1 MATEMYD
8 VCVIGSG
15 AAGGVLA
22 KELAESG
29 AKVALV
35 EAGRKLAPEDFHFHT
50 WPYEYPYRGTS
61 RAVLPPYYPPEVV
74 KAIRYDNCDNI
85 GIDHV
90 RAVGGR
96 TNHWNA
102 VCLRFGPNDFRER
115 SLEGVEDDWPITYD
129 DLAPYYSYVEKMIGV
144 TGSREGLDSVPD
156 GEYLPPLELR
166 CSETIVKRTCN
177 RLGIPMFPAR
187 KAVLT
192 QPYDGRPP
200 CHYCGHCMQG
210 CDVGAIFNSATAM
223 IPKAQQTGNFTLL
236 QNKAAREILL
246 DRQGRAR
253 AVSVI
258 DTVTRREE
266 EIRARTFAVC
276 CATVQSA
283 RLLLNSRS
291 SRFPEGL
298 ANSSGLVGRYLSG
311 HVGVEVCGYLE
322 DLVGTRPMNVDGAT
336 DHTFIPR
343 FKRDGRSTNYV
354 GGFQWQTQFRNFMFP
369 HHAYFLKGFGRE
381 FKKGVR
387 ELYPALFQMGA
398 FGKVMANPD
407 NRVTVDPNQPD
418 AYGIPIPV
426 IHFRFGENEIAMCKD
441 MIATAH
447 EILHEAKC
455 RKIINTNPN
464 PGGLASH
471 EVGTVRMGH
480 DPKTSVLDSNNR
492 AHDVKN
498 LFVVDGS
505 CFVTFPEKNPT
516 LTIMALAVRASRY
529 MRQEARQGNL

>member
-15 AAGGVLA
+15 AAGGILA
-22 KELAESG
+22 KELAEGG

-35 EAGRKLAPEDFHFHT
+35 EAGRKLTPEDFQFHT
-50 WPYEYPYRGTS
+50 WPYEYPYKGTTRS
-61 RAVLPPYYPPEVV
+61 IARPYYPREVV
-74 KAIRYDNCDNI
+74 EAIRYEDSDDI

-102 VCLRFGPNDFRER
+102 VCLRFAPSDFRER
-115 SLEGVEDDWPITYD
+115 SLAGVEDDWPITYD
-129 DLAPYYSYVEKMIGV
+129 DLAPFYSYVEKMIGV
-144 TGSREGLDSVPD
+144 TGSKEGYEFAPD
-156 GEYLPPLELR
+156 GEYLPPLNLR
-166 CSETIVKRTCN
+166 CSEMIVKQACK
-177 RLGIPMFPAR
+177 RLGVPMFPAR
-187 KAVLT
+187 KALLT
-192 QPYDGRPP
+192 QPHDGRPP
-200 CHYCGHCMQG
+200 CHYCGRCMQG
-210 CDVGAIFNSATAM
+210 CDVSAIFNSATAM
-223 IPKAQQTGNFTLL
+223 IPKAQQTGNFTLF
-236 QNKAAREILL
+236 QNKAAREVLL

-258 DTVTRREE
+258 DTVTRSEE
-266 EIRARTFAVC
+266 EIRARNFALC

-291 SRFPEGL
+291 PRFPEGL

-311 HVGVEVCGYLE
+311 HVGIEVCGYLE
-322 DLVGTRPMNVDGAT
+322 DLAGTPSINNDGAT
-336 DHTFIPR
+336 DHSYIPR
-343 FKRDGRSTNYV
+343 FKNSKNYA
-354 GGFQWQTQFRNFMFP
+354 GGFQYQMQFKGFMFP
-369 HHAYFLKGFGRE
+369 HHAYFLKGFGRS
-381 FKKGVR
+381 FKKEVR

-398 FGKVMANPD
+398 FGKVLANPN
-407 NRVTVDPNQPD
+407 NRVIVDPNQPD

-426 IHFRFGENEIAMCKD
+426 IHFRFGESEVAMCKD
-441 MIATAH
+441 MITTAH

-455 RKIINTNPN
+455 RKIINTHPN

-471 EVGTVRMGH
+471 EVGTARMGH
-480 DPKTSVLDSNNR
+480 DPRKSVVDSHNR

-516 LTIMALAVRASRY
+516 LTIMALAARAARY
-529 MRQEARQGNL
+529 MHEEARKGNL